1 MIVAKKIVR
10 DHLQENKVNISSYNV
25 PNKLVLSCNS
35 AHARYK
41 ASLQEKANEA
51 KKSVQKEKRELFQ
64 EELNELINKEKK
76 LIGTCDSLDDDF
88 VKLIG
93 DAERRP
99 EQMSTLVTKAN
110 ALKRRQNELRKE
122 VKGLQKEKE
131 GKRLK
136 LY

>member
-1 MIVAKKIVR
+1 MQ
-10 DHLQENKVNISSYNV
+10 DNKVNISSYNL

-88 VKLIG
+88 
-93 DAERRP
+93 AEIRP
-99 EQMSTLVTKAN
+99 EQISTLVTKAN
-110 ALKRRQNELRKE
+110 ALKRRQNELREE

-131 GKRLK
+131 EKRLK

>member
-1 MIVAKKIVR
+1 MGSETKKHAKFAFVLKIILTLSHGQAAVGRGFSLGKSSLQINITEESIVAKKIVE
-10 DHLQENKVNISSYNV
+10 DHLQDNKVNISSYNV

-76 LIGTCDSLDDDF
+76 LIGTCDS
-88 VKLIG
+88 
-93 DAERRP
+93 
-99 EQMSTLVTKAN
+99 
-110 ALKRRQNELRKE
+110 
-122 VKGLQKEKE
+122 
-131 GKRLK
+131 
-136 LY
+136 